1 MTPIEFIRAMTP
13 GAVASAKASGVPASV
28 TIAQAALES
37 GWGTSGLAAR
47 ACNLFG
53 IKANSA
59 WHGETVEMPTTEYI
73 NGKPCKV
80 MAKWRK
86 YPDFAAAIAD
96 RAAFLRRNP
105 RYRLAFT
112 GQRTGEDFARQIAA
126 AGYATDP
133 RYAEK
138 LIAVMRQ
145 YKLDRLDAECSSSS

>member
-1 MTPIEFIRAMTP
+1 MKPTEFIAALRD
-13 GAVASAKASGVPASV
+13 GAIASAKATGVPASV

-37 GWGTSGLAAR
+37 GWGTSGLCAIG
-47 ACNLFG
+47 CNLFG
-53 IKANSA
+53 VKADSA
-59 WHGETVEMPTTEYI
+59 WKGPVVDMLTTEYVD
-73 NGKPCKV
+73 GKPVKV

-96 RAAFLRRNP
+96 RSMFLRVNP

-112 GQRTGEDFARQIAA
+112 GRRTGEDFARCIAA

-138 LIAVMRQ
+138 LCQLIRQ
-145 YKLDRLDAECSSSS
+145 YNLAALDA